1 MEVTTD
7 HVLGWTRVGV
17 LFLGM
22 AWAAWMDHKDR
33 RVPNEHWIV
42 WAKPAIFL
50 WGLDLM
56 VQGADWTIYLTA
68 FGVVAYAGVSVFG
81 RPTLRDARAG
91 SGMDRV
97 FIAWYLVSVIGFI
110 AGAIRYQATSPIEVI
125 LGDGDELG
133 MLWWRT
139 ASVFLVIFVIDV
151 VWRLRLLHGGADAKA
166 LMWVALVF
174 PSWATVP
181 TPLSSV
187 MGDTLVALPVA
198 VALLMWGGLAFL
210 LIPFIML
217 ILNIK
222 KGSLRSFGDL
232 RLAWHATKIPID
244 EVLQRHVWMLT
255 TTMVRPDGEGEVIHR
270 SRAPRRTPNEEE
282 LQQQIMSLK
291 ALGVE
296 DVWVS
301 FKMPLLVFLFPA
313 VLPLVLLGEPTALV
327 MTWLG

>member
-1 MEVTTD
+1 MLPGD
-7 HVLGWTRVGV
+7 C
-17 LFLGM
+17 
-22 AWAAWMDHKDR
+22 
-33 RVPNEHWIV
+33 
-42 WAKPAIFL
+42 
-50 WGLDLM
+50 
-56 VQGADWTIYLTA
+56 
-68 FGVVAYAGVSVFG
+68 VF
-81 RPTLRDARAG
+81 
-91 SGMDRV
+91 
-97 FIAWYLVSVIGFI
+97 
-110 AGAIRYQATSPIEVI
+110 
-125 LGDGDELG
+125 
-133 MLWWRT
+133 
-139 ASVFLVIFVIDV
+139 
-151 VWRLRLLHGGADAKA
+151 LHGGADAKA

-255 TTMVRPDGEGEVIHR
+255 TTMVRPDGQGEVIHR

-282 LQQQIMSLK
+282 LQQQIMSFESPRRRRRVGEFQNASAGLFVPSSSAIG
-291 ALGVE
+291 ALG
-296 DVWVS
+296 
-301 FKMPLLVFLFPA
+301 
-313 VLPLVLLGEPTALV
+313 
-327 MTWLG
+327 

>member
-68 FGVVAYAGVSVFG
+68 FGVVAYAGVSVFR

-151 VWRLRLLHGGADAKA
+151 AWRLRLLHGGADAKA

>member
-151 VWRLRLLHGGADAKA
+151 AWRLRLLHGGADAKA

-282 LQQQIMSLK
+282 LQQQTMSLK

>member
-151 VWRLRLLHGGADAKA
+151 AWRLRLLHGGADAKA

-313 VLPLVLLGEPTALV
+313 VLPLVLLGEPIALV